1 MTKKKVLDYVQ
12 KHHMLEKGD
21 SVVVGVSG
29 GADSVCLFFLLLEIR
44 KEIPINLH
52 VVHVNHQIRA
62 EAAED
67 GAYVRELCERFNIPF
82 TLVECDVQQLAKQ
95 KRISTEEAGRNVRY
109 EAFYRVL
116 TQNNG
121 SKIAI
126 AHNKNDCC
134 ETVLFHLFRGSAL
147 KGLSGIQPVRG
158 EIIRPLMCLERH
170 EIEAFLDKNGIKY
183 CIDRT
188 NLEDNYT
195 RNKIRHHILET
206 AVCEISPSAVTHIG
220 DACERIN
227 EAYSFIGDMTKIAY
241 KECAFASENGIHI
254 EKERYEGLH
263 PALQGYVIMEALEQA
278 ACRAKDFGSV
288 HVAQVKAL
296 FQKQCG
302 RKIDLPYHLCAER
315 DYAGVLVY
323 RTKGQIS
330 AKMPCTEYVVSD
342 ADKERLL
349 KNECVEICLGADK
362 TLILSVKKVTSEA
375 IQKNIPQKKY
385 TKWLDYDKIKNS
397 IVVRTRKP
405 GDYLTIDA
413 QSGAICKKTLKSYFV
428 DEKVPSKKRGEL
440 YLVTENSHV
449 LWIVGGRI
457 SSFYKVSNKTK
468 RILELELKI
477 REG

>member
-1 MTKKKVLDYVQ
+1 MMKKKVLDYVQ
-12 KHHMLEKGD
+12 KHHMLTEGD
-21 SVVVGVSG
+21 YVVVGVSG
-29 GADSVCLFFLLLEIR
+29 GADSVCLLFLLSEIR

-67 GAYVRELCERFNIPF
+67 SAYVRELCEKFNIPF
-82 TLVECDVQQLAKQ
+82 TLVECDVEQLAKQ

-116 TQNNG
+116 DRNNG
-121 SKIAI
+121 NKIAI

-158 EIIRPLMCLERH
+158 EVIRPLMCLERY

-183 CIDRT
+183 CIDST

-195 RNKIRHHILET
+195 RNKIRHRILET
-206 AVCEISPSAVTHIG
+206 AVREISPAAVAHIG

-227 EAYSFIGDMTKIAY
+227 EAYSFIGDMTRIAY
-241 KECAFASENGIHI
+241 KECAFASENGIRI
-254 EKERYEGLH
+254 EKEHYERLH
-263 PALQGYVIMEALEQA
+263 PTLRGYVIMTALEQA
-278 ACRAKDFGSV
+278 AGSAKDFGSV
-288 HVAQVKAL
+288 HVAQVKEL
-296 FQKQCG
+296 FEKQCG
-302 RKIDLPYHLCAER
+302 RKINLPYCLCAER
-315 DYAGVLVY
+315 DYAGVLIY
-323 RTKGQIS
+323 RSDGESSVQK
-330 AKMPCTEYVVSD
+330 PCTEYVVSD
-342 ADKERLL
+342 SDRERLL
-349 KNECVEICLGADK
+349 HKKCVEIDLGADK
-362 TLILSVKKVTSEA
+362 TLVLSVKKAASGE

-397 IVVRTRKP
+397 IVVRTRKT
-405 GDYLTIDA
+405 GDYLTIDTA
-413 QSGAICKKTLKSYFV
+413 GGALCKKTLKSYFI
-428 DEKVPSKKRGEL
+428 DNKVPSKERDEIF
-440 YLVTENSHV
+440 LVTENSHV

-457 SSFYKVSNKTK
+457 SGFYKVTDKTE